1 VLGCDGL
8 FEASEGS
15 AVWIGKMVR
24 KLEAQEY
31 TAQDTA
37 EALAKEAIDM
47 GSGDNV
53 RERRTRLPTRAL
65 TCQDCNEINPA
76 LHNSF
81 ANPLPPPQ
89 VSVIVVKPS

>member
-37 EALAKEAIDM
+37 EALAQEAIDM

-53 RERRTRLPTRAL
+53 SERRTRLPTRVL
-65 TCQDCNEINPA
+65 TCQDC
-76 LHNSF
+76 STTFF